1 MESEG
6 WIFVVAFV
14 VGLMAGGLGVGVPLN
29 TQERTRGCDAMCE
42 ERLHRYEDGTCYCAE
57 TADTWQE
64 CTWDGGCPREATP

>member
-1 MESEG
+1 
-6 WIFVVAFV
+6 
-14 VGLMAGGLGVGVPLN
+14 
-29 TQERTRGCDAMCE
+29 MCE